1 MPPSDLNTSERAMRQ
16 RLAAYKGWAKTPDR
30 ASRTAAARR
39 ASHHTRFL
47 DQARRDNPGL
57 PERQLA
63 DIADSLKKAFYQ
75 ELALRS
81 AQARRVKGRLEREEK
96 RKRIEAAVAAETEA
110 A

>member
-1 MPPSDLNTSERAMRQ
+1 MSATGLTPSERAMRQ

-47 DQARRDNPGL
+47 DQARRENPGL
-57 PERQLA
+57 PEKQLA

-81 AQARRVKGRLEREEK
+81 AQSRRVKGRLEREAK
-96 RKRIEAAVAAETEA
+96 QKRIAAEVAAETDA